1 MRNFHLA
8 SLWPRRAFP
17 WFPVQSDFKLGFFWH
32 SSQPAASRLFI
43 DRSGALVRWD
53 PESGELIH
61 VIGGT
66 D

>member
-1 MRNFHLA
+1 
-8 SLWPRRAFP
+8 
-17 WFPVQSDFKLGFFWH
+17 VQSDFKLGFFWH

-43 DRSGALVRWD
+43 DWSGALVRWD

-61 VIGGT
+61 VISGT